1 MESPTGGGQLTR
13 AGGQRRDRQ
22 CGRER
27 GERGPECEQQPG
39 AGSKMAAGEAG
50 DRWSLSDAELEKWGK
65 GKGKNKYRHSQKFK
79 NKPKNLQD
87 KQLASESPPGSSS

>member
-1 MESPTGGGQLTR
+1 MESPTGGGADPCREPKERQAVQEGGGEEGTR
-13 AGGQRRDRQ
+13 I
-22 CGRER
+22 RE
-27 GERGPECEQQPG
+27 QPG

-65 GKGKNKYRHSQKFK
+65 GKGKNKYRHSHKFK

-87 KQLASESPPGSSS
+87 KQLASEVPPGSSS

>member
-1 MESPTGGGQLTR
+1 MWWPEETQAVREGGG
-13 AGGQRRDRQ
+13 
-22 CGRER
+22 E
-27 GERGPECEQQPG
+27 ERGPEFEQQPG